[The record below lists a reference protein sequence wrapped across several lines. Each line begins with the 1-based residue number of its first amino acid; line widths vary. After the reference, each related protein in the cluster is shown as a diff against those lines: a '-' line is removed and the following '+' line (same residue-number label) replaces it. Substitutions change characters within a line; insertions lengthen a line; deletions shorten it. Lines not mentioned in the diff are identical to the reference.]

1 MLEGEMFFDINL
13 LNNIKLIVFSIR
25 NFICNKFRTEG
36 YFTDFTSHNTLCM
49 FYAQTI
55 VHM

>member
-36 YFTDFTSHNTLCM
+36 YFIDFTSHNTLCM